1 MKTRIIED
9 VPIIKLQVITRDNV
23 KQVMDLKVKP
33 EQENFIASNARSI
46 AEGSTR
52 KDAWYRAIYQNETL
66 VGFCMISDIPE
77 KAEYYLWRFMIDKQY
92 QRKGYGRQAMEILI
106 EHVRTRPKADSF
118 YTSCTK
124 GEGGPEG
131 FYLKMGFNHT
141 EKEEQ
146 GEYLL
151 KMDLEFGTKI

>member
-1 MKTRIIED
+1 MKTRTRED
-9 VPIIKLQVITRDNV
+9 VLTIKLQEITRDNV

-33 EQENFIASNARSI
+33 EQEKFIASNARSI

-52 KDAWYRAIYQNETL
+52 KDAWFRAIYHNETL

-77 KAEYYLWRFMIDKQY
+77 KAEYYLWRFMIDQQY
-92 QRKGYGRQAMEILI
+92 QRRGYGRQAMEILI
-106 EHVRTRPKADSF
+106 EHVKTRPKAKVF
-118 YTSCTK
+118 YTSCKK
-124 GEGGPEG
+124 GKEGPEG
-131 FYLKMGFNHT
+131 FYLKMGFRHT
-141 EKEEQ
+141 GKEEY

>member
-1 MKTRIIED
+1 
-9 VPIIKLQVITRDNV
+9 
-23 KQVMDLKVKP
+23 MDLKVKP
-33 EQENFIASNARSI
+33 EQEKFIASNARSI

-52 KDAWYRAIYQNETL
+52 KDAWYRAIYQNDAL

-77 KAEYYLWRFMIDKQY
+77 KAEYYLWRFMIDKEDQL
-92 QRKGYGRQAMEILI
+92 KGYGRQAMEILI
-106 EHVRTRPKADSF
+106 EHVKTRPKAKVF
-118 YTSCTK
+118 YTSCKK

-141 EKEEQ
+141 GKEEN

-151 KMDLEFGTKI
+151 KIDLGFGNKI

>member
-1 MKTRIIED
+1 MKTRTMED
-9 VPIIKLQVITRDNV
+9 VSNINLKEITKDNV

-33 EQENFIASNARSI
+33 EQEKFIASNSRSI

-52 KDAWYRAIYQNETL
+52 KDAWYRSIYYNDTL

-92 QRKGYGRQAMEILI
+92 QRRGYGHQAMKILI
-106 EHVRTRPKADSF
+106 KHVKTRPKAKEF
-118 YTSCTK
+118 YTSFKK
-124 GEGGPEG
+124 GEAGPED
-131 FYLKMGFNHT
+131 FYLKMGFRHT
-141 EKEEQ
+141 GQEES

-151 KMDLEFGTKI
+151 KMDLGFGTKV